1 MGIAGAFL
9 TSRALGAE
17 IWLAPTVGTSQWDNQ
32 KADQA
37 TGINLGATLPFA
49 IGHGWW
55 ARPKLEAKQWV
66 ATFNSATP
74 ERKTLFNM
82 ESRMIGGGLVLSRRL
97 FADDPESSEIYAS
110 LITGKSSTRAVR
122 QESTPESFTSST
134 FKGISGNFTEYEGG
148 MMAPLSDTVRW
159 MAGMSYQQ
167 FWSNWDNSHLQ
178 EDSMVSV
185 PSGLALNQKSASL
198 IAGDDRP
205 DLSPLIK
212 STYLKFGISLT
223 L

>member
-1 MGIAGAFL
+1 M
-9 TSRALGAE
+9 TSRAFGAE

-49 IGHGWW
+49 IGQGWW

-66 ATFNSATP
+66 ATFNSSTS

-82 ESRMIGGGLVLSRRL
+82 ESRMIGGGLVLSRRI

-122 QESTPESFTSST
+122 QESTPESFASSAY
-134 FKGISGNFTEYEGG
+134 KGISGNFTEYEGG

-159 MAGMSYQQ
+159 IVGMSYQQ
-167 FWSNWDNSHLQ
+167 FWSNWDKSRLR
-178 EDSMVSV
+178 EDSMVAV
-185 PSGLALNQKSASL
+185 PSGLALDQKKASL
-198 IAGDDRP
+198 VDTGDRP
-205 DLSPLIK
+205 ALSPLIK